1 MTAINNV
8 FCFLVISV
16 LFLTIGVQ
24 ALKTVLSKEKTKK
37 GQEGRTQQ

>member
-1 MTAINNV
+1 MSMDNI
-8 FCFLVISV
+8 FCFVVISA

-24 ALKTVLSKEKTKK
+24 ALKTVQSKGTTKK